1 MRILHILNDGPT
13 DTSGKIIETQK
24 KDHDVKVI
32 ELSKK
37 ESYEA
42 LVDDIFAHDRVISW

>member
-1 MRILHILNDGPT
+1 MKILHILNDGPT
-13 DTSGKIIETQK
+13 DFSSSIIETQK

-42 LVDDIFAHDRVISW
+42 LVDEIFSHDRVVSW